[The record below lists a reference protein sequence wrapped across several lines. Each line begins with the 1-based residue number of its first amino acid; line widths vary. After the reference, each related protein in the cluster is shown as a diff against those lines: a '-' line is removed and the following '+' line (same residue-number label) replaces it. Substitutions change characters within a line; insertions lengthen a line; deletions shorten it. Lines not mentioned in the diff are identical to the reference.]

1 MNLEHTC
8 PLLVRVLSF
17 DLIVHGGLILDGSGQ
32 PAFEAN
38 VCIEG
43 GRISEIS
50 SIDHADA
57 LEVVNAS
64 GLAVAPGFIDMHT
77 HSDFILLVNPR
88 AESKIRQGVTT
99 EVIGNCGNSAAP
111 LLGPAREQVIRQQK
125 RRYDVE
131 VNWKSFDDYLD
142 KLEEGVAL
150 NVAALVGH
158 GTVRQCVMDMEER
171 APTGGEL
178 GDMQSLVAEAMEEGA
193 FGLSSG
199 LVYPPGRYA
208 DTAELVELCREVSRF
223 GGIYASHIRGER
235 ETLLEAVEEA
245 LRIGEEAGVSVQIS
259 HHPAKIGA
267 WGKSPETLVMVDEA
281 VNRGLNVTC
290 DLHPYVAGSTGMSAL
305 LPPWVQEGGTSRI
318 MERLRDQELRH
329 RIKVDMIEERI
340 PGPGP
345 CGLVKRGMWDQ
356 IIVSSYP
363 TEELVGRT
371 VAEIAGERGVDLFDA
386 YFDLM
391 LESEAEGDIVGFYY
405 NEEDIRAV
413 LAHPCSIIG
422 SDGSALAP
430 YGVLGKGRSHPRSY
444 GTFPMIFRKYVRGET
459 RSDLWNDSGGKV
471 ILLEEAVMK
480 MTSAPAEKLGLHDRG
495 FLRPGM
501 WADIVVFDPKTMGDE
516 ATYLDPYRYPTGV
529 VHVFVNGVSVISG
542 GEHTGALPG
551 KSLRHTA

>member
-17 DLIVHGGLILDGSGQ
+17 DLIIRGGLILDGSGQ
-32 PAFEAN
+32 PAFKAD

-43 GRISEIS
+43 NRISEINT
-50 SIDHADA
+50 IGHADA
-57 LEVVNAS
+57 LNVVNAS
-64 GLAVAPGFIDMHT
+64 GLAVAPGFIDLHT
-77 HSDFILLVNPR
+77 HSDFVLLVNPR

-111 LLGPAREQVIRQQK
+111 LLGPAREQAIKQQK
-125 RRYDVE
+125 HRYDVE
-131 VNWKSFDDYLD
+131 VNWKSFDDYLC
-142 KLEEGVAL
+142 KLEKGVSL
-150 NVAALVGH
+150 NVAALMGH

-171 APTGGEL
+171 LPTAGEL
-178 GDMQSLVAEAMEEGA
+178 DEMRGLVAKAMEEGA

-208 DTAELVELCREVSRF
+208 DTTELVELCRVVSKF

-235 ETLLEAVEEA
+235 ETLFEAVEEA
-245 LRIGEEAGVSVQIS
+245 LKIGEEACVSVQIS

-267 WGKSPETLVMVDEA
+267 WGKSPETLAMVDEA

-290 DLHPYVAGSTGMSAL
+290 DFHPYVAGSTAMSAL

-318 MERLRDQELRH
+318 LRRLRDKELR
-329 RIKVDMIEERI
+329 RSIKDDMIEEKI

-363 TEELVGRT
+363 KEEPVGRT
-371 VAEIAGERGVDLFDA
+371 VAEIARERGIDPFDA

-391 LESEAEGDIVGFYY
+391 LKSEAEGDIVGFYY
-405 NEEDIRAV
+405 NEDDIRAV

-430 YGVLGKGRSHPRSY
+430 YGILGRGRSHPRSY

-459 RSDLWNDSGGKV
+459 RSELWNDSGGKV
-471 ILLEEAVMK
+471 ILLEKAVMK
-480 MTSAPAEKLGLHDRG
+480 MTSAPAEKLGLRDRG
-495 FLRPGM
+495 FIRPGM
-501 WADIVVFDPKTMGDE
+501 WADIVIFDPKTIGDT

-529 VHVFVNGVSVISG
+529 VHVFVNGVAVISG

-551 KSLRHTA
+551 KPLRHAT